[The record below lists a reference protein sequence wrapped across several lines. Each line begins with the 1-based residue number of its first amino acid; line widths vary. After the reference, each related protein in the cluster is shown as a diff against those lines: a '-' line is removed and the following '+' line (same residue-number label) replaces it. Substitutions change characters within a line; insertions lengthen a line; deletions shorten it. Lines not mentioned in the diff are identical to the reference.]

1 MNTPSISPPWLTLW
15 NKLKASLGNDP
26 AVDVSDLD
34 QSATPYKVTVTVK
47 EKPKA
52 EGIASLVK
60 PRHEF
65 GHVAVVVIVKN
76 AGSEVVPVVPKSAQD
91 LVKLVKSAFDGNK
104 WYKKVETKILFGKLQ
119 VYPIFEKGVIQ
130 FANDDFSDY
139 YDNYNGVVAAVI
151 KEVLV
156 EWPGGIPL
164 LCSTEKT

>member
-1 MNTPSISPPWLTLW
+1 MNAPSMSPPWVTLW
-15 NKLKASLGNDP
+15 NKFKASLGNDP

-34 QSATPYKVTVTVK
+34 QSVSPYKVTITVK

-52 EGIASLVK
+52 EGIASLLK

-76 AGSEVVPVVPKSAQD
+76 AGSEVAPVVPKSAQD
-91 LVKLVKSAFDGNK
+91 LVKLVKSALDGNK
-104 WYKKVETKILFGKLQ
+104 WYKKVETKNLVDKHL
-119 VYPIFEKGVIQ
+119 VYPIFEKRVIQ
-130 FANDDFSDY
+130 FSNDDFSDFY
-139 YDNYNGVVAAVI
+139 NNYNGVVAAVF

-164 LCSTEKT
+164 LCSTDKT